1 MKLGMLTA
9 CLPGLTLEQVSDFA
23 AGAGLEALELAAW
36 PREGER
42 PFTAT
47 HLDATNLSPHDA
59 DVTVAMLAAKGLT
72 ISGLAYYDNNLHP
85 DLAERQAVNDH
96 VIACVDAA
104 ALLGCPVV
112 GTFVGRDPTRTVA
125 ENLRQAERIFPRLVE
140 HGGER
145 GVHIVIENCVMEGW
159 HPDGYPGNLAFYNNA
174 LSWTIANG
182 RPSLEVLKVEIALGR
197 WLQRTSRKSGRQRIP
212 LRDLMSRA
220 QARKREIMDEYPR
233 GHPQHRGAAKAE
245 DMVADEFQPGS
256 GISSKPRFIEVMRR
270 PSKWN
275 RK

>member
-1 MKLGMLTA
+1 MISDSITDGRSTA
-9 CLPGLTLEQVSDFA
+9 AKVARIRALADTSMSAARELNEEEFGVKHTDPRIDFA
-23 AGAGLEALELAAW
+23 
-36 PREGER
+36 
-42 PFTAT
+42 
-47 HLDATNLSPHDA
+47 
-59 DVTVAMLAAKGLT
+59 
-72 ISGLAYYDNNLHP
+72 
-85 DLAERQAVNDH
+85 
-96 VIACVDAA
+96 
-104 ALLGCPVV
+104 
-112 GTFVGRDPTRTVA
+112 
-125 ENLRQAERIFPRLVE
+125 
-140 HGGER
+140 
-145 GVHIVIENCVMEGW
+145 
-159 HPDGYPGNLAFYNNA
+159 YNNA

-256 GISSKPRFIEVMRR
+256 GISSKRRFIVVMRR